1 MSETSDFLGIVS
13 GDRRRTHTEIAARAD
28 RIAAGLAMLAP
39 DDPVMAW
46 FERCLDLHESRGRTV
61 TAA

>member
-1 MSETSDFLGIVS
+1 MLKFQPFIGGEGPLF
-13 GDRRRTHTEIAARAD
+13 AD
-28 RIAAGLAMLAP
+28 YILFGALQWLRVAAGLAMLAS